1 MQSNLSFPSQ
11 QLTQFFIRSPEGE
24 YRVPTTPE
32 IVAQAYQL
40 IAQKFDRINI
50 TGSDSACDYLVM
62 RYALEPREFFGL
74 MLVDTQHNLI
84 EVRELYQGNVSSVDI
99 QPRELVKAA
108 LQCNATGALMFHNHP
123 SGNPYPS
130 NADLRFTREAEKAL
144 ALVGVKVLDH
154 LIVGGASAIS
164 LVEKG
169 LFTPGCK

>member
-1 MQSNLSFPSQ
+1 MQINVSFPSQ

-24 YRVPTTPE
+24 YRVPTTSE
-32 IVAQAYQL
+32 VVIHAYSL
-40 IAQKFDRINI
+40 IAQQFDRISI
-50 TGSDSACDYLVM
+50 TSAKAACDYLVM

-74 MLVDTQHNLI
+74 MLVDTQNNLI

-108 LQCNATGALMFHNHP
+108 LQSNATGALMFHNHP

-154 LIVGGASAIS
+154 VIVGGASAIS

-169 LFTPGCK
+169 LFTPECK

>member
-1 MQSNLSFPSQ
+1 MQSNFSPSQ
-11 QLTQFFIRSPEGE
+11 HLTQFFIRSPEGK
-24 YRVPTTPE
+24 YRIPTTPE
-32 IVAQAYQL
+32 IVAQAYRL
-40 IAQKFDRINI
+40 IAQQFDRIKI
-50 TGSDSACDYLVM
+50 IGSDSACDYLVM

-74 MLVDTQHNLI
+74 IFLDNQNCVI
-84 EVRELYQGNVSSVDI
+84 EVKELYQGNVSSVDI

-123 SGNPYPS
+123 SGNPDPS

-164 LVEKG
+164 LVENG